1 MCITDKKG
9 MVIDIILVVDYF
21 LINIYNNEFYN

>member
-9 MVIDIILVVDYF
+9 MVIDIIFGVDSF